1 MTNIFGQIVATK
13 NTVNIFDDWDEEK
26 VDELHSAISK
36 KTLLE
41 FNDDPLAI
49 VIDLLAQN
57 YPLYEI
63 HAFLSSQENNTTIR
77 AKISSEPSK
86 EQAKKIRFYFKNR
99 LIMRRLKNQHI
110 SDFMNSLEQ
119 IMSDDYRIYQDHIS
133 ILVKLPDFY
142 RENIETDS
150 LFKNYISLD
159 EASKT
164 TTVHLEENLTFV
176 KAIIRQAKNQN
187 IKRLY
192 FKNDKNNLLLH
203 SVPTN
208 SENIQLWDYIIK
220 QNKPIGFKGTVRIA
234 PQIGFDFK
242 LYQGNYYEFY

>member
-36 KTLLE
+36 KILLE

-49 VIDLLAQN
+49 VIDLLAQDR
-57 YPLYEI
+57 PLYEI

-77 AKISSEPSK
+77 AKISSETSK
-86 EQAKKIRFYFKNR
+86 EQAKKIRSYFKNR

-110 SDFMNSLEQ
+110 SDFMIGLEQ
-119 IMSDDYRIYQDHIS
+119 IVSDEYRIYQDHIS

-142 RENIETDS
+142 RENIETDN
-150 LFKNYISLD
+150 LFRNHISLD
-159 EASKT
+159 KDSK
-164 TTVHLEENLTFV
+164 TTVHLEENFTFV
-176 KAIIRQAKNQN
+176 KAIVRNAKKEN

-203 SVPTN
+203 SVSTN

-220 QNKPIGFKGTVRIA
+220 QNKPIGFKGAVRIA